1 MGAGVRVA
9 GRGVD
14 IIAAENWR
22 CRWKKSRGVVVVVK
36 CETVTAQTYVYQN
49 KHGSFGRYDRRTSS
63 AFPRPLCSW
72 PQLYLLASALSIF
85 SRLGWHSSLGGGFY
99 IRLYILLAFPSHL
112 CPVRY
117 PFFLPL
123 HYKFGIIPPP
133 SCDNFLLSLTH
144 ARRDMNVHNQSH
156 TCPAAVRAHQH
167 VHAIIFLRWH
177 TDRRWTHANFRGLR
191 FCNGQQPAAR
201 PGEFRLSGSSSL

>member
-1 MGAGVRVA
+1 MFIKTSTAALAGTTVELARPSRTRCAA
-9 GRGVD
+9 GPNSISWPLPYR
-14 IIAAENWR
+14 
-22 CRWKKSRGVVVVVK
+22 
-36 CETVTAQTYVYQN
+36 
-49 KHGSFGRYDRRTSS
+49 SS
-63 AFPRPLCSW
+63 ADW
-72 PQLYLLASALSIF
+72 
-85 SRLGWHSSLGGGFY
+85 GGHSSLGGGFY

-133 SCDNFLLSLTH
+133 SCDNFLLSLTD
-144 ARRDMNVHNQSH
+144 ARRDMNVQNQSH

-177 TDRRWTHANFRGLR
+177 TERRWTHANFRGLR